1 MRFKWKYFQWGALLL
16 VVMWALSGCE
26 YEWHLSIKS
35 VDTKGNPTFCVSASP
50 GCSRPGVW
58 VSVFDVLEVPPKRT
72 EKPYRAVWSI
82 KPMSKEATLKEVTYG
97 VPPPGWKEEM
107 AAESLRV
114 GQVYQIGGY
123 RFRLSN
129 KENNLT
135 YELRPFDQIQ
145 VD

>member
-1 MRFKWKYFQWGALLL
+1 
-16 VVMWALSGCE
+16 
-26 YEWHLSIKS
+26 
-35 VDTKGNPTFCVSASP
+35 
-50 GCSRPGVW
+50 
-58 VSVFDVLEVPPKRT
+58 
-72 EKPYRAVWSI
+72 
-82 KPMSKEATLKEVTYG
+82 MSKEATLKEVTYG
-97 VPPPGWKEEM
+97 VPLPGWKEEL

-123 RFRLSN
+123 RFRLSG